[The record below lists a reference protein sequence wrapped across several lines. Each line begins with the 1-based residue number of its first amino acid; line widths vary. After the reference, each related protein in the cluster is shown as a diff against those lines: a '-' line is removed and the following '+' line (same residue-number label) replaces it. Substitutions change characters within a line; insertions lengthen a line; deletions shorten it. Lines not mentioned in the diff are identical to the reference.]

1 MKTKIIKATSKDAV
15 PDAIK
20 VLSSSGIIIYPTETC
35 YGLGADATNDRAVK
49 NIIDVK
55 KRVKEKKISI
65 AFSDI
70 RMAKQYMVVTKKAEK
85 LAKAF
90 MPGPLT
96 LIVENKS
103 SKRKVGFRIPDNKF
117 VLRLI
122 RKFGKPI
129 TATSANISGKSELY
143 KIKDIIKT
151 FDGKVDLILDGG
163 NLAKARPST
172 VYDVLDR
179 KILRKGPISEKK
191 IKDVL
196 NA

>member
-191 IKDVL
+191 IKYVL